1 MGRGYPKSGREAS
14 ATGHGGATGPVKDR
28 LEEIAR
34 EGAQRLLAE
43 MLELEVDE
51 FLQRVRYERGQA
63 FRGYR
68 NGHAPER
75 TIGTG
80 MGQVNVRM
88 PRVSD
93 VPKEVAAK
101 GFESKIVGRYQRAS
115 ETTQRLL
122 ARLYLEGLSTGDFE
136 PVFRAVL
143 GETAPLSAT
152 SITRLKAEWQAEF
165 EGWRKQRLDGHR
177 FLYLWVDGVY
187 LRAGQEEDKM
197 ALLCVVGLNE
207 QGQKEL
213 LAMQSGYRESTES
226 WAGVLRDLR
235 ERGLNRPLVIVG
247 DGALGI
253 WAALRE
259 VWPQTRPQRCWNHRT
274 LNVLDKLPK
283 RLWRQV
289 REDLR
294 SAATASSRVLCRE
307 RLEAMAAELR
317 QAGQE
322 AVAETVLRDLDDFLT
337 FYDFPQEHW
346 LHLRTTNPIESIF
359 AGVRLRTNVTKR
371 LPNADNAV
379 YLVFKIVGRLAQHWR
394 KITGSNLCHL
404 VLSGVQFADGQMA
417 TKMAAQPW
425 LPEVSTL
432 FFHRI

>member
-1 MGRGYPKSGREAS
+1 MGTGYQRKGAEAKRGKDRGVI
-14 ATGHGGATGPVKDR
+14 GPVADR

-43 MLELEVDE
+43 VLELEVDE
-51 FLQRVRYERGQA
+51 FLQRARYERGQT

-68 NGHAPER
+68 NGHAHER

-80 MGQVNVRM
+80 LGQVKVKM
-88 PRVSD
+88 PRVSN
-93 VPKEVAAK
+93 VPKEVAEE
-101 GFESKIVGRYQRAS
+101 GFESQIVGRYQRAS
-115 ETTQRLL
+115 EATQRLL

-136 PVFRAVL
+136 PVFRTLL

-152 SITRLKAEWQAEF
+152 SITRLKGEWQGEF
-165 EGWRKQRLDGHR
+165 ATWRQRSLKEHQY
-177 FLYLWVDGVY
+177 LYLWVDGVY
-187 LRAGQEEDKM
+187 LRAGLEEDKM

-207 QGQKEL
+207 QGDKEL
-213 LAMQSGYRESTES
+213 LAMLPGYRESTES

-235 ERGLNRPLVIVG
+235 DRGLGCPMVVVG

-259 VWPQTRPQRCWNHRT
+259 IWPQTRPQRCWNHRV

-283 RLWRQV
+283 RLWSQV
-289 REDLR
+289 RKDLR
-294 SAATASSRVLCRE
+294 AAATAPTRAACRQ
-307 RLEAMAAELR
+307 RLEQIAADLR
-317 QAGQE
+317 GAGHE
-322 AVAETVLRDLDDFLT
+322 AAAETVLRDLDEFLT

-371 LPNADNAV
+371 LPNADNAL
-379 YLVFKIVGRLAQHWR
+379 YLVFKVVERLAQHWR
-394 KITGSNLCHL
+394 KITGSNLCRL
-404 VLSGVQFADGQMA
+404 VLAGVRFVDGQM
-417 TKMAAQPW
+417 TEEMAA
-425 LPEVSTL
+425 
-432 FFHRI
+432 